1 MSVVAIIIGV
11 VLGIGAWW
19 WRVQRARDATASVID
34 FASHARGA
42 YNRARFKQKSGAS
55 VLSSV
60 EDAGTA
66 AATLMY
72 ALATLKGPVMR
83 VDEELMDKK
92 LEQICGLDQRE
103 RDDAIAF
110 GAWASAQVADVNEII
125 RRFKPLWRNA
135 LAENERKQLIE
146 MAIDVAGR
154 DGPPNDAQR
163 SSIKR
168 LSEDLLLTP

>member
-1 MSVVAIIIGV
+1 MSGV
-11 VLGIGAWW
+11 
-19 WRVQRARDATASVID
+19 D
-34 FASHARGA
+34 
-42 YNRARFKQKSGAS
+42 
-55 VLSSV
+55 
-60 EDAGTA
+60 DAGTA

-83 VDEELMDKK
+83 VDEELMDDK
-92 LEQICGLDQRE
+92 LEEVCGLNQRD

-125 RRFKPLWRNA
+125 RRFKPLWRDA
-135 LAENERKQLIE
+135 LREGERKQLIE
-146 MAIDVAGR
+146 MAIAVSERG
-154 DGPPNDAQR
+154 GPPNDAQR